1 MIEEG
6 STGDNKIDTGND
18 QEEIYKLAFCLGP
31 TKLKKI
37 LTELEHLEEEKVS
50 ESWFTSDNLN
60 IFLSQNNSNKI
71 IYVFLLFRES
81 LSKSHKVITTTDS
94 LSKSHKVIATT
105 DSLSKSHKV
114 IATTDS
120 LSKSHKVISTT
131 DSFSKSHKVIPTT
144 DSLSKSHKVI
154 ATTDSFSKSH
164 KVIATSI
171 NLENLEEM

>member
-18 QEEIYKLAFCLGP
+18 QEEIYKLASCLGP

-71 IYVFLLFRES
+71 IYVFLFFRES
-81 LSKSHKVITTTDS
+81 LSKVIATTYS

-105 DSLSKSHKV
+105 E
-114 IATTDS
+114 
-120 LSKSHKVISTT
+120 
-131 DSFSKSHKVIPTT
+131 SFCKSHKVIPTT

-154 ATTDSFSKSH
+154 ATTDSFSRSH
-164 KVIATSI
+164 KVIARSI
-171 NLENLEEM
+171 NLENLEEI

>member
-1 MIEEG
+1 MFKESVLFEEG
-6 STGDNKIDTGND
+6 SAGNYKIDTGND
-18 QEEIYKLAFCLGP
+18 QEEIYKLASCLGP

-37 LTELEHLEEEKVS
+37 LMELEHLEEEKVS

-71 IYVFLLFRES
+71 IYVFLFFRES

-105 DSLSKSHKV
+105 E
-114 IATTDS
+114 
-120 LSKSHKVISTT
+120 
-131 DSFSKSHKVIPTT
+131 SFCKSHKVIPTT

-171 NLENLEEM
+171 NLEEM